1 MTPIARA
8 LAHAAALSLA
18 AAVHAQLVVCGSSAR
33 VGGPG
38 AGPTPDYDQRRDAL
52 PSDGSMYCSPTSF
65 ANLMGYYALRG
76 YPQLFPNA
84 SFAGW
89 VNYDAITTDI
99 AAIGSLMGTSASGGT
114 GDLGS
119 FNGGLAWMDARGGPP
134 MNWSQLLGSNVTP
147 QAMFRV
153 LETGGTAAIAY
164 GRYQQFATNGSW
176 RWTGG
181 HVVTLDRVDRLCPGP
196 AAIFPWRV
204 HYRDP
209 ATNEDPNDLDAQ
221 SAYATSVRPSRMV
234 DIFYDLGDGTYETRP
249 SFEFLVAGDPGTRR
263 VWYTMN
269 SLTPENVLYRPFV
282 LGTVWRF
289 DPSIVFTGGPQQ
301 LQFDPGPTEDVA
313 FGGEPG
319 VAMVLRSQAN
329 GGLTPVRLAAW
340 DAVHD
345 QMLAQVPLTGAAALM
360 CVGRLGQVHVYNAG
374 AVRTFRLNQGDA
386 PSFTELGTPRAIVSA
401 VGSIVAM
408 GFDDRFDMV
417 LLLRSD
423 GAVVRIGVDRTGAA
437 SGPLTTLGNL
447 GNPTIAGSGRPR
459 IAPGTGSEEDYWIGP
474 CTPATIGGPDT
485 LRRFRRD
492 GLGLTVSQV
501 ESLSPPLPPVGGA
514 GTWTHGTAIS
524 DWAAADRGRMVLLR
538 GTQLQEVRRGVG
550 GWLNQNSS
558 PWFARTARGS
568 AAVSRSRNQMD
579 RTAPAPAV
587 WNLLNPDTVP
597 ETPDCPAD
605 VGRTGGVPGPDG
617 LLNNNDF
624 VVFIDWFFTHDARA
638 DRGTTG
644 GVEGHDGQFNN
655 NDFVVFIDQFF
666 AGC

>member
-1 MTPIARA
+1 MKPITSVFVQ
-8 LAHAAALSLA
+8 LAALSLSA
-18 AAVHAQLVVCGSSAR
+18 AAHAQFVVCGSSAR

-38 AGPTPDYDQRRDAL
+38 GTPTPDYDQRRDAL
-52 PSDGSMYCSPTSF
+52 PSDGGMYCSPTSF
-65 ANLMGYYALRG
+65 ANLMGYYALHG
-76 YPQLFPNA
+76 YPELFPNA
-84 SFAGW
+84 SLARW
-89 VNYDAITTDI
+89 VNYDAISTDI
-99 AAIGSLMGTSASGGT
+99 ASIGSLMGTTPSGGT

-153 LETGGTAAIAY
+153 LEMGGTAAIAY
-164 GRYQQFATNGSW
+164 GRYQASFNSSW
-176 RWTGG
+176 QWVGG

-196 AAIFPWRV
+196 TSVFPWRV

-221 SAYATSVRPSRMV
+221 SPYATAVRAGRTV
-234 DIFYDLGDGTYETRP
+234 DILYNLGGGSYETRP
-249 SFEFLVAGDPGTRR
+249 SFEFLVAGDPDTRR
-263 VWYTMN
+263 VWYTLN
-269 SLTPENVLYRPFV
+269 ALTPENALYRPFV

-289 DPSIVFTGGPQQ
+289 DPSIVFDGGPRQF
-301 LQFDPGPTEDVA
+301 QFDPGPTEEVA
-313 FGGEPG
+313 FGSEPG

-345 QMLAQVPLTGAAALM
+345 QMLAQVPLSGADALM

-386 PSFTELGTPRAIVSA
+386 PTFTELGTPRAVVSA
-401 VGSIVAM
+401 VGSIVAI
-408 GFDDRFDMV
+408 GFDDRFDQV

-423 GAVVRIGVDRTGAA
+423 GAVIRIGVDRTGIPNGA
-437 SGPLTTLGNL
+437 LTTLGNL
-447 GNPTIAGSGRPR
+447 SSPAFAASGRRR
-459 IAPGTGSEEDYWIGP
+459 IAPGTGAEEDYWIGP
-474 CTPATIGGPDT
+474 CTPTAINGPDT
-485 LRRFRRD
+485 LRRVRRD
-492 GLGLTVSQV
+492 GTASTVTQV
-501 ESLSPPLPPVGGA
+501 ESLSPPLPPLGGA
-514 GTWTHGTAIS
+514 GTWTHATAIS
-524 DWAAADRGRMVLLR
+524 DWSPADRGRMMLLR
-538 GTQLQEVRRGVG
+538 GTQLQEVRRGIV

-579 RTAPAPAV
+579 RTAPVPAV
-587 WNLLNPDTVP
+587 WNLLNPDVAP

-605 VGRTGGVPGPDG
+605 VGRTGGVPGADG

-624 VVFIDWFFTHDARA
+624 VVFIDWFFTGNPAA

-644 GVEGHDGQFNN
+644 GTAGHDGLFNN

-666 AGC
+666 QGC